1 MIQVLQFLNGYGL
14 ILIPAIL
21 ALGAAALLIYRRSRF
36 RWWAA
41 WAAGVTGSVAGLLI
55 LPTASGT
62 VIAAV
67 PDSDADASGMVQ
79 MRDSL
84 EWDSAESI
92 EKAILASDGKPT
104 LVEFYTDFGIG

>member
-21 ALGAAALLIYRRSRF
+21 ALGTAALLICRRSRF

-41 WAAGVTGSVAGLLI
+41 WAAGVAGAVAGLLL

-67 PDSDADASGMVQ
+67 PSSADDASGMTLV
-79 MRDSL
+79 RESL
-84 EWDSAESI
+84 ELDSVQSI